1 MRLKLVQGNKVIFA
15 DEKQEKEKQL
25 QAKLATIADRQTK
38 GKLTLEDLDAKL
50 DVIIEMLQ
58 DLMPPK

>member
-25 QAKLATIADRQTK
+25 QAKLATIADKQAK
-38 GKLTLEDLDAKL
+38 GKLALEDLDAKL
-50 DVIIEMLQ
+50 DVIIEILQ